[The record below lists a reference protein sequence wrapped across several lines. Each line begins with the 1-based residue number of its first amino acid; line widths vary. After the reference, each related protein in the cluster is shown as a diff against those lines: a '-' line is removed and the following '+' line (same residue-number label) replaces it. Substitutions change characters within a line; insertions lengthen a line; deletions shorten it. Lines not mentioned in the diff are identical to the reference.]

1 MSTPGAHALFRGK
14 LREFLEV
21 KKGQLEVM
29 GALFDN
35 KTGRVEFMGSF
46 GEDFDSRRLGE
57 WQNYSKDDL
66 ITCDDI

>member
-1 MSTPGAHALFRGK
+1 MVKFPMILCQPRGPCFVTGK

-21 KKGQLEVM
+21 KKGQLEVL

-46 GEDFDSRRLGE
+46 GEDFDSRRLG
-57 WQNYSKDDL
+57 
-66 ITCDDI
+66 